1 VEAPVIDTEA
11 AFQAGAALAVVYFCI
26 LTPFYGLSFFLSRI
40 VKDFGVTNVQA
51 GFVTADTLPHRRH
64 RHGALGIAIVI
75 GLGLASIAESPLV
88 KMAVLCIAG

>member
-1 VEAPVIDTEA
+1 VEAPVTDTEA

-51 GFVTADTLPHRRH
+51 GFVTAIPYLIGAIGMVHWGLP
-64 RHGALGIAIVI
+64 
-75 GLGLASIAESPLV
+75 
-88 KMAVLCIAG
+88 